1 MLRKSVVAL
10 MAGIVAAMVAGPA
23 AADLVC
29 PDSSYCVVT
38 FSATYSGNWNN
49 GANYDYVT
57 INPDGQG
64 ETFAATGI
72 SISVY
77 LKNCAGEPL
86 IGVPNQEILL
96 FNSGLC
102 ICPGG
107 NISDAGTDANGCA
120 TFTGTIAGGGCVQ
133 GLDVFADGVF
143 ICTINVNI
151 NSPDTGL
158 ASPCFTDA
166 SDLGDFASRLG
177 VPANYTICSDY
188 NESGPPT
195 IDASDLGFFA
205 AALGASCQ

>member
-1 MLRKSVVAL
+1 
-10 MAGIVAAMVAGPA
+10 MAGIVAAMLAGPA
-23 AADLVC
+23 SADLVC

-38 FSATYSGNWNN
+38 FSNTFGGAWNN
-49 GANYDYVT
+49 GADYDIVT

-86 IGVPNQEILL
+86 VGIPTQEIVL
-96 FNSGLC
+96 FNSALC

-120 TFTGTIAGGGCVQ
+120 TFTGTISGGGCTLDPVSGAGG

-143 ICTINVNI
+143 VCTIDVDI

-177 VPANYTICSDY
+177 VGANYSICSDY

-205 AALGASCQ
+205 SALGASCQ